1 MYNFNFL
8 LLITPLF
15 ASASPLART
24 ASALQPTTFS
34 LSSRKI
40 GGAGGVARRRTKR
53 DLSAVS
59 IPLLDDF
66 RGTDLEWYG
75 TIQVGTPPQNF
86 TVVFDTGSPDLEIP
100 GKNCTAA
107 CANQN
112 TFDSDKSSTF
122 RILPSGPDAGL
133 GPESFLTGGDAT
145 PTGIKD
151 WSMDLLGVSDT
162 VAAGGLSA
170 PNVSFFLIQNQSQP
184 FSEDPYDG
192 ILGLLSSPGSFLQG
206 LIDQGL
212 PPLVSFFVT
221 PHSTGDAA
229 EITLGGVDSAKF
241 NSTMAFAPIRTD
253 GGGAWILNSS
263 GIAVNGQTAGA
274 LAVDTQILFDTG
286 TTNVFLPLKMAEAV
300 YALISPDIRP
310 NPDEPGAYGI
320 PCAQLADASTFPA
333 TVDFAFTSVAG
344 APFNLTIPS
353 SELSLGPFAGD
364 SSLCQT
370 VFNAWPADFTIPPI
384 IGGSLFKHYYTTWD
398 SGELRLG
405 FAAI

>member
-1 MYNFNFL
+1 M
-8 LLITPLF
+8 
-15 ASASPLART
+15 
-24 ASALQPTTFS
+24 TFS
-34 LSSRKI
+34 LSSRRI
-40 GGAGGVARRRTKR
+40 SGAVSRKRALQTFKR
-53 DLSAVS
+53 DLSPSS

-100 GKNCTAA
+100 GKNCTTA

-122 RILPSGPDAGL
+122 QILTSGDNAGL
-133 GPESFLTGGDAT
+133 SPESFITGGDAT
-145 PTGIKD
+145 PLGIKE

-162 VAAGGLSA
+162 VAAGGLSV
-170 PNVSFFLIQNQSQP
+170 PNVTFFLIQNQSQP
-184 FSEDPYDG
+184 FSVDPYDG

-221 PHSTGDAA
+221 PHSIGDA
-229 EITLGGVDSAKF
+229 EITLGGVDSSKF
-241 NSTMAFAPIRTD
+241 DSPMIFAPIRTD

-263 GIAVNGQTAGA
+263 GIAVNDHTAEA

-286 TTNVFLPLKMAEAV
+286 TTNVFLPLAMAEVV
-300 YALISPDIRP
+300 YALISPDILP
-310 NPDEPGAYGI
+310 NPDEPGAYSI
-320 PCAQLADASTFPA
+320 PCSQIDALPA
-333 TVDFAFTSVAG
+333 NVDFGFTSVAG
-344 APFNLTIPS
+344 TPFNLTIPS
-353 SELSLGPFAGD
+353 NELSLGPFVGN

-370 VFNAWPADFTIPPI
+370 VFNAWPANFTIPPI
-384 IGGSLFKHYYTTWD
+384 IGGSLFKHYYTTWN
-398 SGELRLG
+398 SGNLSLG
-405 FAAI
+405 FAAICQSFV